1 MTKFRLDR
9 FLLQV
14 QGVVSPGSVVDRI
27 HRDFDSANEV
37 ALAEAEAFLEKCKN
51 VPQEK
56 ADNLVSVGFV
66 KSKEVTRIK
75 ESADTLKLRQ
85 KTAELISKYRVEYPN
100 YKFILPQQVD
110 EICDKY
116 GLVLGKVGDFTG
128 FVPEKNLQDIVRF
141 KKAFTDNSWVLYNL
155 FTDSNVDVI
164 DMSNYEIRRN
174 GDYEHFYWIG
184 EGDDPSG
191 RTKHFQRNVG
201 EAGFYADGII
211 DGRRIDL
218 TVSSHRLTEP
228 SLMIC
233 GPLKDFD
240 MKGKRVV
247 GNRLLNIPDPVVLC
261 PVEGGFIIVTAWGD
275 EASDPIV
282 VNQEMN

>member
-27 HRDFDSANEV
+27 HRDFDAANEV

-56 ADNLVSVGFV
+56 ADNLELVGFV
-66 KSKEVTRIK
+66 KSKEVTRIR
-75 ESADTLKLRQ
+75 ESMDTLKLQQ
-85 KTAELISKYRVEYPN
+85 KTVELIGRYRVEYPN

-116 GLVLGKVGDFTG
+116 GLVMGGVGDFTG

-141 KKAFTDNSWVLYNL
+141 KKTFKSNSWVVY
-155 FTDSNVDVI
+155 DWRYGRNVGVI
-164 DMSNYEIRRN
+164 DMSNYEVRRS

-218 TVSSHRLTEP
+218 TMSGCRLTEP
-228 SLMIC
+228 TFMIC

-247 GNRLLNIPDPVVLC
+247 GNRLLNIPDPVVLY